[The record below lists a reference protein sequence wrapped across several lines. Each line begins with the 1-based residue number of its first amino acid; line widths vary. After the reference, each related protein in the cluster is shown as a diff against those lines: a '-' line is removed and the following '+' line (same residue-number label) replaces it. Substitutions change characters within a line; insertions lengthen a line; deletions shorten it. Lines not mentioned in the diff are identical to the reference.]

1 MQQEST
7 MPETR
12 LATIDAQIAWVLAH
26 PDMSDWLKDALRS
39 ALVLNPIAVVND
51 LEVLRQL
58 LLPRANTLS
67 GVTLGVFADGGAR

>member
-1 MQQEST
+1 

-26 PDMSDWLKDALRS
+26 PDMSDWLKDTLRS
-39 ALVLNPIAVVND
+39 ALVLSPIAVVND

-58 LLPRANTLS
+58 LVPRANTLN
-67 GVTLGVFADGGAR
+67 GMTLGAFGNGGAR